1 MKFIVCP
8 ATIRVGQVG
17 DGTQMGLGPG
27 AGAETAG
34 GTKAPEM
41 QANAAAAVVVS
52 LIPDY

>member
-1 MKFIVCP
+1 
-8 ATIRVGQVG
+8 
-17 DGTQMGLGPG
+17 MGLGPG